1 MKTKQYIQPLNE
13 VTNIPFSSVV
23 CVSPLPPRPDID
35 LGGEGDN
42 EMF

>member
-13 VTNIPFSSVV
+13 VTNIQFSSVV
-23 CVSPLPPRPDID
+23 CVSPLPPNPDID
-35 LGGEGDN
+35 FGGVGDN